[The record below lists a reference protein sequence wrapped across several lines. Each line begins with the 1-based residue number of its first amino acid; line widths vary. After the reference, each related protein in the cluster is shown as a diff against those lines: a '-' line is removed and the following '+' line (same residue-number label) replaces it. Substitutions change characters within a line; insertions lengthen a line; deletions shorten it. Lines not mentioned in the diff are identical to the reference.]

1 MKIVL
6 ALLFTAGLL
15 AAGPAGPVA
24 GWTLD
29 SRTGTVRAVT
39 GLPGALRLADAV
51 VLPFGVTAA
60 EFTPSG
66 NRALVLTASTP
77 SRLVV
82 LKALQSIAP
91 EIADLG
97 EVADGTRLLA
107 TNAKGNAAIVY
118 SAAQNELRFV
128 SGLDREPVL
137 SPPVSTA
144 SLAGPITASI
154 LDDAGQCAVL
164 GTGAVETLCADASSS
179 RVLPD
184 TSLNI
189 TALVFANSN
198 RDLVLADAAG
208 KHIIRINGYSQAP
221 AITTLASQSN
231 GLVRPVALAI
241 LASGQILV
249 ADADAQT
256 IFTIDAVTGLIV
268 STPLDIAPTQLRPLT
283 DRTLLL
289 LNDLGALSALPF
301 TLFATEA
308 MRTYFVP
315 AN

>member
-1 MKIVL
+1 MKIVF
-6 ALLFTAGLL
+6 ALLFTANLF
-15 AAGPAGPVA
+15 AAGPTGPVA

-29 SRTGTVRAVT
+29 SRTGTIRAIT

-66 NRALVLTASTP
+66 DRALVLTATTP
-77 SRLVV
+77 SRLMV
-82 LKALQSIAP
+82 LKALQSVAP

-107 TNAKGNAAIVY
+107 ANAKGNAAVVY

-128 SGLDREPVL
+128 TGLDREPVL
-137 SPPVSTA
+137 SSPVSTA
-144 SLAGPITASI
+144 ALAGPITAGI
-154 LDDAGQCAVL
+154 LDEAGQCAVL
-164 GTGAVETLCADASSS
+164 GTGAIETLCADASSN

-184 TSLNI
+184 TTLNI
-189 TALVFANSN
+189 TALAFANGN
-198 RDLVLADAAG
+198 RDVIFADAAG
-208 KHIIRINGYSQAP
+208 QQIVRINGYAQAP
-221 AITTLASQSN
+221 ALTVLAAQSS
-231 GLVRPVALAI
+231 GLIRPIALAI

-249 ADADAQT
+249 ADADAQMLLA
-256 IFTIDAVTGLIV
+256 IDSATGTIV
-268 STPLDIAPTQLRPLT
+268 STQLDIAPTQLRPLT
-283 DRTLLL
+283 NRTLLL
-289 LNDLGALSALPF
+289 LNDLSALPF